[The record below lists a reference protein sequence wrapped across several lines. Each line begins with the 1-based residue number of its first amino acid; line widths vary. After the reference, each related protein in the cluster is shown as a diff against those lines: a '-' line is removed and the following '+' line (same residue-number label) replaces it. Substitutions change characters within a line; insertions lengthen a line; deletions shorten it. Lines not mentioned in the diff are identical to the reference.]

1 MTHGEDLLYLFENKK
16 NAEAFTE
23 EENKTSKLML
33 TLWTDFAQESA
44 INSWPEYSQTED
56 SFLTIGPN
64 PETRENIFPERMLF
78 WEKLVWEP
86 LAKTIQSQT
95 MSERKQPT
103 VMIQSTM
110 QFPWPTLIQPVWSR
124 PHNHWVQRIHPH
136 RIIRH

>member
-33 TLWTDFAQESA
+33 TLWTDFAKESA

-86 LAKTIQSQT
+86 LTKTIQSQT
-95 MSERKQPT
+95 MSERKQTT

-110 QFPWPTLIQPVWSR
+110 QFPWPTLIQPFDY
-124 PHNHWVQRIHPH
+124 
-136 RIIRH
+136 RH